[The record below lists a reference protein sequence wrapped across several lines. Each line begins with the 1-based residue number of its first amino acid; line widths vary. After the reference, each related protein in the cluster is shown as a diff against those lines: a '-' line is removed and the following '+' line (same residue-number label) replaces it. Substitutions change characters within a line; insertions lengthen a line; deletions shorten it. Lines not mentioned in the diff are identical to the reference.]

1 MPIPYSDIITAALQT
16 KPADFASIGGSHVGN
31 DTTHH
36 DVLDALAIPA
46 RHGTDLLS
54 EESSAFVHLG
64 FVATLAAAIFEFPSH
79 FFTNNMNCRG
89 KSTYLLNWNYL
100 SN

>member
-31 DTTHH
+31 DTTNH

-79 FFTNNMNCRG
+79 YNKAIKAICAKKIRDKVSNN
-89 KSTYLLNWNYL
+89 
-100 SN
+100 

>member
-1 MPIPYSDIITAALQT
+1 MTIPYSDIITAALQT

-31 DTTHH
+31 DTTNH
-36 DVLDALAIPA
+36 DVLDALAVGT

-79 FFTNNMNCRG
+79 
-89 KSTYLLNWNYL
+89 
-100 SN
+100 